1 MIDLK
6 IRRIVLTGCI
16 MLSLLLCSCSAST
29 NIEILSTAVS
39 QINLKER
46 NHVEQ
51 LNDYDTPYTICFK
64 NKDDTYSLYI
74 FASPIQYKTDN
85 NKYAIIDNTV
95 IESQS
100 DEFAFENKA
109 NNVKTFFPKTTSEM
123 FLIKSGLNCLEFKP
137 NWDCEKYSE
146 GEKILFTNMYGDTVS
161 AVAYSNKEM
170 DLFFYPTKS
179 GIKTEIVIKQKPM
192 KKELS
197 FTVKSGATSF
207 EDKQNGYILFKNG
220 GEKQSILYQPLV
232 QYETNKCKQMD
243 ISTKMDIIKKEG
255 YYLVTLI
262 FNDNI
267 YNDPATNYPISI
279 DMSFE
284 LYLNKMPDSTIY
296 SKRYVN
302 NYLAN
307 YAMIGNHPVLG
318 EGWHYIRYRLNH
330 FFHADGKDIESA
342 TYYVRSLYSS
352 DDSISTSLYRAEAQW
367 SSTGIIWSDRINGTE
382 QVSDTVK
389 RGKNYLSFQINS
401 YVKDCIEFYSWE
413 TETIG
418 VLIKS
423 ESPGN
428 SYEILATSDNS
439 LYSPYILIK
448 LKKLPDSFEKKE
460 NINNN
465 MN

>member
-1 MIDLK
+1 MV
-6 IRRIVLTGCI
+6 VLTGWL

-29 NIEILSTAVS
+29 DIEILSTAVS
-39 QINLKER
+39 QINMKER

-51 LNDYDTPYTICFK
+51 LNDYDTPYTICYK

-109 NNVKTFFPKTTSEM
+109 NNVKTYFPNILSDM
-123 FLIKSGLNCLEFKP
+123 FLVENGSNYLEFKP
-137 NWDCEKYSE
+137 RWNVEDFSE
-146 GEKILFTNMYGDTVS
+146 GRITLFTNMFGDTVS
-161 AVAYSNKEM
+161 AVVYSHKDM
-170 DLFFYPTKS
+170 DLVFYPTKS
-179 GIKTEIVIKQKPM
+179 GIKTEVVFKRKPS
-192 KKELS
+192 KSELS
-197 FTVKSGATSF
+197 FTVRSNASSF
-207 EDKQNGYILFKNG
+207 ENKQNGYILFKNG
-220 GEKQSILYQPLV
+220 VMNQSIIYQPIV
-232 QYETNKCKQMD
+232 QYDTNNSQQMD
-243 ISTKMDIIKKEG
+243 ITSKMNIIKEEED
-255 YYLVTLI
+255 YHATVTI
-262 FNDNI
+262 NDCI
-267 YNDPATNYPISI
+267 LNDPDTKYPISI

-418 VLIKS
+418 VLMKS